1 MASLD
6 ETLKIRDYKNLY
18 IKNTVA
24 LNKSELVKADYK
36 YFNKEKVLHFVV
48 SVKINGKKH
57 RRQLPPFGAVG
68 KNVSTV
74 IQEADVSAKL
84 LIAELK
90 QGKSLVKELKIFT
103 QLWKE
108 YSELKVAT
116 KKVKESY
123 KRNNDYL
130 YNKHLKDTIGH
141 LKTPQITSEQIQGV
155 INKMLKDGYAPAT
168 TDQLRKVFGI
178 VFKDAI
184 ERGEIEKS
192 PMDKVEIPEYDN
204 ERDFTLSE
212 KKSKQLYD
220 ALMNYYSP
228 KYRGIFMF
236 LLEGRRKDEVLS
248 LTWDRVDLTEKKYWF
263 ESTQNKSK
271 KKRTFVLPEHIIEVL
286 ESLPDT
292 RTGYVFK
299 NPRGTRANGG
309 LPGGKIGD
317 FRKRWKT
324 ILKNLDINE
333 DVHIHDLRHWIGNTA
348 VNSGA
353 TFEEISYVLGQ
364 SSATIAKRYSK
375 IRENTA
381 NSTVR
386 NVHEILSGNVKTK

>member
-6 ETLKIRDYKNLY
+6 DTLKISDYKNLY
-18 IKNTVA
+18 IKNTVG
-24 LNKSELVKADYK
+24 LNKSELTKADYK

-57 RRQLPPFGAVG
+57 RRQLPPLGAIG

-74 IQEADVSAKL
+74 IEEADVEAKL

-90 QGKSLVKELKIFT
+90 NGKPLVKELKTFAE
-103 QLWKE
+103 LWEE
-108 YSELKVAT
+108 YAELKVLTNNVGANY
-116 KKVKESY
+116 KK
-123 KRNNDYL
+123 NNDYL
-130 YNKHLKDTIGH
+130 FNKHLKPVIGH
-141 LKTPQITSEQIQGV
+141 LKTPQITTEQIQGV
-155 INKMLKDGYAPAT
+155 INKMLKDGYAPSSA
-168 TDQLRKVFGI
+168 DQLRKVFGV
-178 VFKDAI
+178 VFKEAI

-192 PMDKVEIPEYDN
+192 PMSKVTVPKYDN
-204 ERDFTLSE
+204 ERDFTLSDDKALE
-212 KKSKQLYD
+212 LYD

-236 LLEGRRKDEVLS
+236 LLEGRRKGEVFS
-248 LTWDRVDLTEKKYWF
+248 LTWDRVDLAKKKYWF
-263 ESTQNKSK
+263 EFTQNKSK

-286 ESLPDT
+286 ESFPEAH
-292 RTGYVFK
+292 TGYVFK
-299 NPRGTRANGG
+299 NPRATHANGG
-309 LPGGKIGD
+309 IPGGKIGD
-317 FRKRWKT
+317 IRKRWRT
-324 ILKNLDINE
+324 ILKNLDIDE
-333 DVHIHDLRHWIGNTA
+333 DIHIHDLRHWIGNTA

-381 NSTVR
+381 NATVR
-386 NVHEILSGNVKTK
+386 NVHEILSGKVR